1 MAKGQPGF
9 VVVTEATRT
18 PVLDGLPVVSADE
31 YLEGR
36 ADAIAQDLV
45 VVNLC
50 RSYQYLSKGYYVSLL
65 ADARHQR
72 AFPTLKMIEEIR
84 NPAAYL
90 RILQEAGIEAADP
103 REVREWRR
111 AATKVAVEP
120 AGEALAET
128 TPVVQLELLA
138 VQAGGNGR
146 SQGNGNGHG
155 ENGGRHNGNG
165 HGNGNG
171 HNGGN
176 GHGNGNGHGAGHGNG
191 NGHGA
196 ATATEETRPFTEAWC
211 VFGKTA
217 DERFRRHCA
226 AIFKTY
232 SLPLMKI
239 RFYRDEDVWKVGQL
253 APGSLGQIEPAE
265 AELLTRELARP
276 QFVSPRRRNHGP
288 RPYRLACLWDD
299 ADPLAAS
306 DRETLDR
313 MTRIAARRGLL
324 FERIAREDLQRLGEY
339 DALFIRVVTAIDHYS
354 FTFAQAAETLGIP
367 VIDDPQS
374 IIKCSNKV
382 YLQELFRRNGV
393 ATPRTVTISRKTP
406 AEEVCALGF
415 PLIVKLPD
423 GTFSQAVKKAE
434 SAAEFEAIT
443 QDMFKRSPLLIVQ
456 EFIPTAFDWRI
467 GILEGRVL
475 FACKYHMAR
484 GHWQIVSLTRNG
496 ERAFG
501 KVEAVRL
508 DDVPR
513 EVLGLALESTAL
525 LGNGLFGVD
534 VKETPSGPVVIE
546 INDNPNIQAGCE
558 DGVEKERVYEA
569 IFDAFVSRIRSRAS
583 SEDRS

>member
-36 ADAIAQDLV
+36 ADAIAADLV

-72 AFPTLKMIEEIR
+72 AFPTLKMIEEMR
-84 NPAAYL
+84 NPATYL

-103 REVREWRR
+103 RDVREWRR
-111 AATKVAVEP
+111 AATKVAVGP
-120 AGEALAET
+120 AGEALSEAGG
-128 TPVVQLELLA
+128 VAQLELLA
-138 VQAGGNGR
+138 LHAGGNGR
-146 SQGNGNGHG
+146 GNG
-155 ENGGRHNGNG
+155 NGNG
-165 HGNGNG
+165 HGNGG
-171 HNGGN
+171 A
-176 GHGNGNGHGAGHGNG
+176 HGNGNGNGQGNGNG
-191 NGHGA
+191 NGHSTG
-196 ATATEETRPFTEAWC
+196 TASEETRPFTEAWC

-232 SLPLMKI
+232 SLPLMKV
-239 RFYRDEDVWKVGQL
+239 RFYRDEDLWKVGQL
-253 APGSLGQIEPAE
+253 APGALSQIDPAE
-265 AELLTRELARP
+265 AELLTRELGRP
-276 QFVSPRRRNHGP
+276 QFVSPRRSPSGP

-299 ADPLAAS
+299 QDPLAAS

-313 MTRIAARRGLL
+313 MARIAARRGVIL
-324 FERIAREDLQRLGEY
+324 ERIAREDLQRLGEY
-339 DALFIRVVTAIDHYS
+339 DALFIRSVTAIDHYS

-382 YLQELFRRNGV
+382 YLQELFRRNGI

-406 AEEVCALGF
+406 AEEMCALGF

-434 SAAEFEAIT
+434 NAAELEAIT

-467 GILEGRVL
+467 GILEGKVL

-508 DDVPR
+508 EDVPR
-513 EVLGLALESTAL
+513 SVLDLTLESTAL
-525 LGNGLFGVD
+525 LGNGLYGVD
-534 VKETPSGPVVIE
+534 VKETPAGPVVIE
-546 INDNPNIQAGCE
+546 INDNPNIQAGYE

-569 IFDAFVSRIRSRAS
+569 ILDAFVSRIRSRAT

>member
-1 MAKGQPGF
+1 
-9 VVVTEATRT
+9 
-18 PVLDGLPVVSADE
+18 VVSADE

-36 ADAIAQDLV
+36 ADAIAADLV

-72 AFPTLKMIEEIR
+72 AFPTLKMVEELR
-84 NPAAYL
+84 NPATYL

-103 REVREWRR
+103 RDVREWRR
-111 AATKVAVEP
+111 AATKVAVGS
-120 AGEALAET
+120 AGDALAEASPGAQVALLTLPAT
-128 TPVVQLELLA
+128 T
-138 VQAGGNGR
+138 NGR
-146 SQGNGNGHG
+146 G
-155 ENGGRHNGNG
+155 NGNG

-171 HNGGN
+171 N
-176 GHGNGNGHGAGHGNG
+176 GHGNGNGGAHAGAGST
-191 NGHGA
+191 A
-196 ATATEETRPFTEAWC
+196 SATSTATDETRPFTEAWC

-226 AIFKTY
+226 AVFKTY

-239 RFYRDEDVWKVGQL
+239 RFYRDDDLWKVGQL
-253 APGSLGQIEPAE
+253 VPGNLTQLEPAE
-265 AELLTRELARP
+265 AELLTRELGRP
-276 QFVSPRRRNHGP
+276 QFVSPRRSTNGP

-313 MTRIAARRGLL
+313 MARIAARRGLL
-324 FERIAREDLQRLGEY
+324 MERIGREDLSRLGEY
-339 DALFIRVVTAIDHYS
+339 DALFIRSVTAIDHYS

-382 YLQELFRRNGV
+382 YLQELFRRNGI

-406 AEEVCALGF
+406 PEEVLALGF

-434 SAAEFEAIT
+434 NAAEFEAIT

-467 GILEGRVL
+467 GILEGHVL

-484 GHWQIVSLTRNG
+484 GHWQIVSLTRRG
-496 ERAFG
+496 EHAYG

-508 DDVPR
+508 EDVPR
-513 EVLGLALESTAL
+513 NVIDLALEGTAL

-534 VKETPSGPVVIE
+534 VKETPAGPVVIE
-546 INDNPNIQAGCE
+546 INDNPNIETGCE
-558 DGVEKERVYEA
+558 DGVEKDRVYEA
-569 IFDAFVSRIRSRAS
+569 ILDAFVSRIRSQAT
-583 SEDRS
+583 SEERT